1 MAPDPAAGLGAG
13 LWPLTPTGA
22 PLSSFGQH
30 QKNRSDTVAEA
41 VWSVRGG
48 CVSLWGCPKP
58 SLEANPGSGML
69 EESCGSL
76 AFKCSVDFSTFRSS
90 HNWRS
95 PGPTGGLK
103 GTQRQSLTNVCGWVG
118 HGGVPYVL
126 FSALVRAQDTPVT
139 SPHGMRAEE
148 GPSRIFGK
156 RANPTFHRGPRSALA
171 QNKKRRKEKLPK
183 RPGIDP

>member
-1 MAPDPAAGLGAG
+1 MSMAPDPAAGLGVG

-22 PLSSFGQH
+22 PLSSFGQR

-103 GTQRQSLTNVCGWVG
+103 GTQRQSLTNVWDLAAVVCRTLLGVCACLG
-118 HGGVPYVL
+118 HPRGKPRWGG
-126 FSALVRAQDTPVT
+126 
-139 SPHGMRAEE
+139 G
-148 GPSRIFGK
+148 
-156 RANPTFHRGPRSALA
+156 
-171 QNKKRRKEKLPK
+171 
-183 RPGIDP
+183 